1 MNSLSKFTL
10 LFLVITASFIIT
22 SCDKVAELFKADIKF
37 SDTISFV
44 IPQGLEITSID
55 TSETV
60 MFNVDSF
67 IQASTNNN
75 ANLSNLKS
83 AKLKSAILEMKGSS
97 SQDFRLFKRVEVS
110 VKSSNNPSAYSL
122 SVNNLMNDTKVLNI
136 PIKPNDDLKSY
147 FNATSFTY
155 RLIADI
161 KSDTPDTIEQDIPC
175 DLVIEYTLSVQ
186 K

>member
-1 MNSLSKFTL
+1 MNSLSKFTF

-22 SCDKVAELFKADIKF
+22 SCDKVAELFKADITF

-44 IPQGLEITSID
+44 IPKGFQITSID

-60 MFNVDSF
+60 QFNVDSF

-97 SQDFRLFKRVEVS
+97 NQDFRLFKRVEVS
-110 VKSSNNPSAYSL
+110 VISSNNASPFTL
-122 SVNNLMNDTKVLNI
+122 RVNNLMNDTKVLNI
-136 PIKPNDDLKSY
+136 PVNPNDDLKSY
-147 FNATSFTY
+147 FNSTSFTY

-161 KSDTPDTIEQDIPC
+161 KSDTSITIDQEIPC
-175 DLVIEYTLSVQ
+175 DLAIEYTLSVQ